1 VNYMVASLNN
11 SVSRCLLAGALLFPI
26 FVDAAEPVFVVLGPS
41 VTEELAPE
49 QLPLSF
55 YTFEPEDYWA
65 EPEDSWWLDF
75 SNWVIRQEREHG
87 QSVQAL
93 GEWADRTL
101 SGAPRSLPDNES
113 YVRLRFETETRYGN
127 LLEYDPDVRFRL
139 DVPTAE
145 EKLRL
150 IIDSESE
157 DQIPLEER
165 ERDRQLTAS
174 ERSDAEAIGALRYIS
189 DFGDA
194 INFSTDIGGRLR
206 LPPEMF
212 WRMKAGKRW
221 QFDQDWGLAVE
232 QRVYYYHTEGWG
244 ARSWF
249 GANRSVGNG
258 WHFYASSELEWLHDE
273 RKFDAAQIFS
283 VRKRLNNRSVVRPRV
298 GVLGESK
305 PSWRVSSYFA
315 DVTWRYRLYED
326 WFFAELVPALSF
338 PREDDFK
345 DRASVVF
352 RLEMYFSGT
361 INRD

>member
-1 VNYMVASLNN
+1 MVASLKN
-11 SVSRCLLAGALLFPI
+11 SVNRALLAGALLFPG
-26 FVDAAEPVFVVLGPS
+26 FADAAEPMFEMLEPS
-41 VTEELAPE
+41 VTERLSPDR
-49 QLPLSF
+49 LPLSF

-65 EPEDSWWLDF
+65 TPEDSWWLDF
-75 SNWVIRQEREHG
+75 SNWVIRQERAHG

-93 GEWADRTL
+93 GAWADRTL
-101 SGAPRSLPDNES
+101 SGAPRALPDNES
-113 YVRLRFETETRYGN
+113 YLRLRFETESRYDN
-127 LLEYDPDVRFRL
+127 LLDYDADVRFRL

-165 ERDRQLTAS
+165 ERDRQLTKAD
-174 ERSDAEAIGALRYIS
+174 RADTEAVGALRYIS

-206 LPPEMF
+206 FPPEMF
-212 WRMKAGKRW
+212 WRSEAGKSWRVGA
-221 QFDQDWGLAVE
+221 DWGLKVE

-249 GANRSVGNG
+249 GVDRSLGNG
-258 WHFYASSELEWLHDE
+258 WHFFSSSEMEWVHRD
-273 RKFDAAQIFS
+273 RKFQLGQIFN
-283 VRKRLNNRSVVRPRV
+283 VRKRLNNRSVVQPRA

-305 PSWRVSSYFA
+305 PSWRATSYFA

-326 WFFAELVPALSF
+326 WLFAELVPALWF
-338 PREDDFK
+338 PRSESFK
-345 DRASVVF
+345 DQGSVVF
-352 RLEMYFSGT
+352 RLEMFFAGT
-361 INRD
+361 IDRD